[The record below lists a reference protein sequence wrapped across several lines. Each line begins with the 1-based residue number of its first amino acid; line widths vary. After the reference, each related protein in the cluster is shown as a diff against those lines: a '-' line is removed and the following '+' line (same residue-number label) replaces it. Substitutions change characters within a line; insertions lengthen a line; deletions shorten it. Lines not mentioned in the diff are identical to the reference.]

1 MNRKYIT
8 AGVYALLFA
17 LFFCFFLWPMRAVL
31 SGWEAHNVL
40 FRFSADFFGL
50 FGRGKAWGPLLC
62 ANSFFTQFYY
72 YPWLGSLVYAAFFTL
87 LSFCIHRLVPSS
99 LFLGFLISALLLPVL
114 PYSGWLVPVMV
125 LAMVVGGLLWRA
137 TSTRNP
143 WAVLVRIAVLGGL
156 TFLIKE
162 FVFGAWVLYTLID
175 LCDTRQSRR
184 QKILNTLLFLLIAL
198 LWTIL
203 ATWLWMPYDFYIK
216 TRLFQ
221 PIAPKASQLLGMP
234 MRCFFPHPSAEILL
248 LVGLLLL
255 LLLPLVQKGLQKLGR
270 KALYAVEGLCLAIGC
285 TCLVITPLQS
295 HETATFYKADALCR
309 QQQWNEALQLLDK
322 DYPARSAQKDILSH
336 SNTLYSTQLKTCL
349 LATRKATDRIFTYS
363 LYAFPLLF
371 PENITNHNESY
382 ILPPYYLYIGQY
394 SAALHMNYDWVT
406 GQTLNASVLL
416 SLIETSLIVDDTL
429 PASKFVYMLNQ
440 SLFRGKDARQLFAR
454 QTPEIQR
461 QIKRGK
467 MLLPSLNFS
476 VDAYMPDRTM
486 VKTSLLL
493 PDNPYTYEY
502 LLIYA
507 LLEKNKQAVAWQ
519 FEQIKQFYP
528 QGIPRHLQEA
538 LLATYHY
545 EPARYMYPT
554 SIEGISKETWNEYWA
569 FMVDDQAYQKQAL
582 PFADLHKKWK
592 HTYWF
597 YDLYTTIRN
606 N

>member
-8 AGVYALLFA
+8 AGVYALFFA

-31 SGWEAHNVL
+31 SGLEAHNVL

-99 LFLGFLISALLLPVL
+99 PFLGFLISTMLLLVL

-203 ATWLWMPYDFYIK
+203 ATWIWKPYDFYI
-216 TRLFQ
+216 RNELFK
-221 PIAPKASQLLGMP
+221 PISPTASQLLGMP

-309 QQQWNEALQLLDK
+309 QQQWNEALQLLEK

-336 SNTLYSTQLKTCL
+336 SNVLYSTQLKTCL
-349 LATRKATDRIFTYS
+349 LATRKATDQIFTYS
-363 LYAFPLLF
+363 LYDFPLLF
-371 PENITNHNESY
+371 PENITNHDESY
-382 ILPPYYLYIGQY
+382 ILPPYYLYTGQY

-406 GQTLNASVLL
+406 SQTLNASVLL

-440 SLFRGKDARQLFAR
+440 SLFRGKDARQLFAQ
-454 QTPEIQR
+454 QTPEIQNR
-461 QIKRGK
+461 IKRGK
-467 MLLPSLNFS
+467 MLIPSFNFS
-476 VDAYMPDRTM
+476 VNTYRPDHNM
-486 VKTSLLL
+486 VKIALLQPDNIYANEYIFTEMLLL
-493 PDNPYTYEY
+493 KDEEAIRQEFNKIKK
-502 LLIYA
+502 IYP
-507 LLEKNKQAVAWQ
+507 K
-519 FEQIKQFYP
+519 
-528 QGIPRHLQEA
+528 GIPIHLQEA

-545 EPARYMYPT
+545 EPARYLYPLHMD
-554 SIEGISKETWNEYWA
+554 GISKEVFNDYWA
-569 FMVDDQAYQKQAL
+569 FMVDDQAYQKQAISFDEL
-582 PFADLHKKWK
+582 RKKWK

-597 YDLYTTIRN
+597 YDLYTTIKYN
-606 N
+606 